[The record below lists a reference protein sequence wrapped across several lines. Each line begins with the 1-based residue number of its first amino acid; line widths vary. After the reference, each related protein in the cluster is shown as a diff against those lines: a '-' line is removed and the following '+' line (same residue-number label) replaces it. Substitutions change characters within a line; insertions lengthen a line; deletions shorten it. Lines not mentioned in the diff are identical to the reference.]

1 MVGGDSSSRGSSNE
15 AQGGRQ
21 KRFNRGE
28 RENVDAGQKWV
39 QEIDGRER
47 RRTRKRTET
56 EQNPENNN
64 EIRISDGAEGVMH
77 QR

>member
-1 MVGGDSSSRGSSNE
+1 MVGGGGSSRGSSNE

-39 QEIDGRER
+39 
-47 RRTRKRTET
+47 
-56 EQNPENNN
+56 
-64 EIRISDGAEGVMH
+64 
-77 QR
+77 